1 MKNCER
7 LSTIESEIR
16 CAVTSGAYEE
26 TIRLLSSYSR
36 LLETELQKNSLQG
49 DELAKEM
56 VGTNEFLAWIL
67 CMVSTARAHDAA
79 RLTEL
84 LSVSLYRK
92 PEANRSRSWQLEG

>member
-1 MKNCER
+1 MTRCER

-26 TIRLLSSYSR
+26 TVLLLSSYSR
-36 LLETELQKNSLQG
+36 LLETELQNGFLQG

-56 VGTNEFLAWIL
+56 ASTNEFLTWIL
-67 CMVSTARAHDAA
+67 LMVSTARAHDAT

-84 LSVSLYRK
+84 LSVSLYRS
-92 PEANRSRSWQLEG
+92 PEVNRSRSWQLEG